1 MAKPTAWMPMY
12 WGDYLRD
19 TGHLT
24 TGQHGAYLLL
34 IAHYWVTGKA
44 LPDDDA
50 RLSKIVR
57 AQGVVWARLKPTLS
71 AFFKVENGRW
81 YHERIERELSEAFD
95 RKDAAIKRGKN
106 GAATRWGHRAS
117 IDQAIVEHSNHSHS
131 HINHDSESENH
142 TGAAR
147 DPALNGGSGPRAR
160 RAETS
165 KERLARLA
173 MDSRLKL
180 LRKGEA

>member
-1 MAKPTAWMPMY
+1 MFWT
-12 WGDYLRD
+12 DYLRD
-19 TGHLT
+19 TAHLST
-24 TGQHGAYLLL
+24 EEHGAYLLL
-34 IAHYWVTGKA
+34 IAHYWNTGKA
-44 LPDDDA
+44 LPADEKY
-50 RLSKIVR
+50 LQKICKISRYKVKKYLPVL
-57 AQGVVWARLKPTLS
+57 G
-71 AFFKVENGRW
+71 AFFTIEGGKW
-81 YHERIERELSEAFD
+81 HHARIERELSGAFD
-95 RKDAAIKRGKN
+95 RKDAAIGRGKRAAAVRWADGQSIN
-106 GAATRWGHRAS
+106 GAQSKHKPS
-117 IDQAIVEHSNHSHS
+117 IPI
-131 HINHDSESENH
+131 HIHTMNHDSESENH